1 MADKKPRKSFKEFIS
16 EVGVS
21 FKNSKEI
28 MQSCG
33 PAFVVYTIALIVLM
47 GCFTLIFFIVF
58 NKGYEHEV
66 VPDVVGKNIYQA
78 ELILQEKEFYPRL
91 QMRYADTPGLA
102 GQVISQSPKSGT
114 VAKGGSRITL
124 VVSRGIVFDHVKNYV
139 GSNLDALKTTL
150 DALYA
155 GAEIP
160 SLTIGTPI
168 FKIDGAPAGTI
179 LEQEPP
185 EGTPITQP
193 IELKLIVSSGPQK
206 ATVQVPDLNGK
217 TIKEVLSAM
226 ANTKLTFDFTQ
237 HVATGSEIPGT
248 VVKQTTKSKANKSEV
263 AEYSHV
269 LIEFAMPEV
278 TAQDD
283 SENPVSVDI
292 KNKTEDEAAEDY
304 ANRDTTGY
312 VHGIFSAVIPEYP
325 YAVPVKLD
333 VIPQEGSRYGFA
345 SFSHV
350 GGNITVPYAV
360 PHGAVLVL
368 SVLDREVERVS
379 IQ

>member
-1 MADKKPRKSFKEFIS
+1 MSDKNPMKSIKEFIS
-16 EVGVS
+16 KVGVS
-21 FKNSKEI
+21 FTNTKEA

-33 PAFVVYTIALIVLM
+33 PAFIVYTVALFLLM
-47 GCFTLIFFIVF
+47 GFFTLIIFIAF

-114 VAKGGSRITL
+114 VAKGGTRVTL

-139 GSNLDALKTTL
+139 GTNLDALKNTL

-155 GAEIP
+155 GSEVP

-179 LEQEPP
+179 LEQEPQ

-193 IELKLIVSSGPQK
+193 IELKLIVSAGPQK
-206 ATVQVPDLNGK
+206 VTVQVPDMTGK
-217 TIKEVLSAM
+217 TIKEVLAAM

-237 HVATGSEIPGT
+237 HVAAGDEKPGT
-248 VVKQTTKSKANKSEV
+248 VVKQTLKGKSNKTEV

-269 LIEFAMPEV
+269 ILEFAMPEV
-278 TAQDD
+278 KAQDD
-283 SENPVSVDI
+283 ASGSSNTSI

-312 VHGIFSAVIPEYP
+312 VHGIFSAAIPEYP

-345 SFSHV
+345 SFSHI
-350 GGNITVPYAV
+350 GGNLTVPYAV
-360 PHGAVLVL
+360 PHGSTIVL
-368 SVLDREVERVS
+368 SVLDREVERVA